1 MSYQLEFD
9 FETPEQKEQRLKNWR
24 DQEAEI
30 DKMFAED
37 GNYYTYNKYVDK
49 FIDLLPYRL
58 GWGFKNNWYELR
70 WWAKCKYQKFRYGV
84 SDDDVYSLGYTIAL
98 FALPRLKYFKEK
110 GKVGIPVCFLPSNF
124 HLLEGEEQAAAEEKG
139 VKEMEAALDEM
150 IFAFEYIVNGDKMCE
165 FPESLSFKGKDFDFN
180 SEKSIEEKEDWKRYM
195 EKSNKLND
203 RKNNGLALFAKYYD
217 TLWI

>member
-1 MSYQLEFD
+1 MSQQLEFD
-9 FETPEQKEQRLKNWR
+9 FRSPEEIARQRKI
-24 DQEAEI
+24 AEENAKAFDI
-30 DKMFAED
+30 MFSDD
-37 GNYYTYNKYVDK
+37 GYIYNKYVD
-49 FIDLLPYRL
+49 FLLDLVPFRL
-58 GWGFKNNWYELR
+58 AWKARYWPGNVR
-70 WWAKCKYQKFRYGV
+70 WWIKCKYQKFRYGV

-98 FALPRLKYFKEK
+98 FVLPRLKYFKEK

-124 HLLEGEEQAAAEEKG
+124 HVLEGEEQTAAEEKG